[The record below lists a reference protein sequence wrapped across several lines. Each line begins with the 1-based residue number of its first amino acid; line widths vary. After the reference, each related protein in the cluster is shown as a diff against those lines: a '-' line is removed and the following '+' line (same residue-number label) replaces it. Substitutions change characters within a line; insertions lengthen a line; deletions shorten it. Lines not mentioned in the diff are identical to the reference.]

1 MKKKI
6 YNEIK
11 YVTEIKYINFVNW
24 VRWKIK
30 SISGLLNTNKDKK
43 YFCCWQDNTIHAHKS
58 SYFYCGPSAKVPS
71 KLKSTDENEVS

>member
-43 YFCCWQDNTIHAHKS
+43 NTFAVGRMTQYMLIKARI
-58 SYFYCGPSAKVPS
+58 FIVVPQQ
-71 KLKSTDENEVS
+71 KYLQN